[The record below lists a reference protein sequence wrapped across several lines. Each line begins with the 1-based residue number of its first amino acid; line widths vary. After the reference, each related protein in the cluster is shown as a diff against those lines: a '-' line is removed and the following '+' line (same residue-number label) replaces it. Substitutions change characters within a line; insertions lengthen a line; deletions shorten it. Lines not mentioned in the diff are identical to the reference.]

1 MHFIPSLFSM
11 DKPERTKPRYIGSF
25 KCGKGHK
32 QTVNVYETFQKIT
45 PEEQEVIDIKILKI
59 LGFL

>member
-1 MHFIPSLFSM
+1 MEEPQYS
-11 DKPERTKPRYIGSF
+11 DPEYIGSF

-32 QTVNVYETFQKIT
+32 QTVKMYAVYKKIT
-45 PEEQEVIDIKILKI
+45 PEEQEVIDLQILRI